1 MSPKNRLKK
10 IVDNFLIKKE
20 GRNILKNIKKKKL
33 VSDGLLDSLDVFTLA
48 SMIENKTKKKINISD
63 EKIFKKFEKYSDLI
77 NL

>member
-33 VSDGLLDSLDVFTLA
+33 VSDGLLDSHDVFTLA